1 MCFRQHLQQQ
11 PVSKIVI
18 KHSCHLKN
26 LVDLQLLPLA
36 TKCVLGRIRTF
47 NCSLDVSRFFQL
59 NLQGHKSFVFTP
71 IKTFYVEKLQ
81 NKSCFSHCSHL
92 KHFCRPASQCPKQLD
107 TEGIEP
113 SITKISLGALLSDSP
128 WRTRKNGAL
137 LLRTRELGDPRLFG
151 FDESR
156 NFCKFL
162 LLNRKSFLEIHKDI
176 NTFCRFSF
184 IS

>member
-1 MCFRQHLQQQ
+1 
-11 PVSKIVI
+11 
-18 KHSCHLKN
+18 
-26 LVDLQLLPLA
+26 
-36 TKCVLGRIRTF
+36 
-47 NCSLDVSRFFQL
+47 
-59 NLQGHKSFVFTP
+59 
-71 IKTFYVEKLQ
+71 
-81 NKSCFSHCSHL
+81 
-92 KHFCRPASQCPKQLD
+92 LD